1 VIQELDETKDILV
14 KSIDQ
19 LLERGEKL
27 ESLAEKSNDLS
38 FHSKA
43 FMKQAESMNS
53 CCVIL

>member
-1 VIQELDETKDILV
+1 MIQELDETKDILV